1 MRHRGLVGAGL
12 AMTAVLVALSS
23 LVVVNALARQTVNS
37 ENTYGFKGKSVSI
50 DLTVGEVQ
58 ILPGQKD
65 DEISVR
71 RRVTYGLKA
80 PVLEERIDGDTFRIS
95 DGDCAMPGVGGCHV
109 KWLLQVPPRLPL
121 SITTKTGDI
130 TVRGMAG
137 PVNLTSDSGDVTART
152 LSGQTVSLL
161 SYKGSVSGNDIRS
174 SLVVATSKKGDISL
188 TFRLPP
194 KFVRGHTS
202 SGSVL
207 VLLPEGD
214 QSYKVTASGQGKT
227 ISGVKLD
234 DDANRSINVGSDTGA
249 VTVEQGSPTP
259 GS

>member
-1 MRHRGLVGAGL
+1 MRHRGLVGVGL

-37 ENTYGFKGKSVSI
+37 EHTYGFKGKSVSI

-58 ILPGQKD
+58 ILPSQKD

-80 PVLEERIDGDTFRIS
+80 PVLEERIDGDTFRVS
-95 DGDCAMPGVGGCHV
+95 DGGCAMPGVAGCHV
-109 KWLLQVPPRLPL
+109 KWLLQVPPHLRL

-130 TVRGMAG
+130 TVRGMAAA
-137 PVNLTSDSGDVTART
+137 VSLTSDSGDVIART
-152 LSGQTVSLL
+152 LSGQTVSLR
-161 SYKGSVSGNDIRS
+161 SDKGSVSGNDIRS
-174 SLVVATSKKGDISL
+174 SLAVATSQTGDISL
-188 TFRLPP
+188 TFRVPP
-194 KFVRGHTS
+194 RFVRGYTS
-202 SGSVL
+202 SGTVL

-214 QSYKVTASGQGKT
+214 EAYKVTATGQGKN
-227 ISGVKLD
+227 ISGVKED
-234 DDANRSINVGSDTGA
+234 ENANRSINVRSDTGA